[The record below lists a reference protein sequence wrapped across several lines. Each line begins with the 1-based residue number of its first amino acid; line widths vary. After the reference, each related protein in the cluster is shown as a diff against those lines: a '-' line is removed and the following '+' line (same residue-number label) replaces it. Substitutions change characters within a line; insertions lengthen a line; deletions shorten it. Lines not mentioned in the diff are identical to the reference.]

1 MDNEN
6 ISGLLVCTDFEKD
19 FDSLNWKFM
28 LKTLENFNFG
38 PSVNQWVNTFYS
50 DISACTI
57 NNGYTSGYFKLER
70 GVRQGDPL
78 SPYLFILAMEVLA
91 HVVREEK
98 SIRGIKLGETELKIV
113 LFADDNSGLFADKI
127 SAKTFLNLVNE
138 FEKYSGLKLN
148 IEKTEVM
155 WLGSAKHNLDKPL
168 DLKWSDKVIKI
179 LGIHFGHNKQE
190 MVRAN
195 YESKV
200 QSLKT
205 TLAIWKMRDLTLNGR
220 ILISKVLGL
229 SKFDYT
235 LSVLT
240 MPKDVIWRVNDIIWN
255 FIWKGKKKGKIRRE
269 VLFCEYEDGGQ
280 QMLDLE
286 TRIETARIKCLKR
299 YFYGVQHHWKVLFNQ
314 FFSVY
319 GGIQNLLCG
328 NLDSK
333 TLSEFPQFQQ
343 EVIRTWSKLSYN
355 NKKFI
360 WNNKAITVNKCTVFN
375 RSMFQCGIWFPED
388 LFEKGRLT
396 PFDEWCKRGL
406 DKKYYILWRGLAT
419 TVLKENKQKPVQ
431 GEQNLWML
439 RAKVDGEEV
448 VRPLESIS
456 SKEIYLLL
464 IQKNYAGNQ
473 QGRKPIMMNT
483 T

>member
-1 MDNEN
+1 MLIPCYNRGYDKQILTVSQRQAVITLLDKDKDRLLLKNWRPISLLNTDYKIMTKAIANRIKKVLPEIIHHNQTGYVEGRYIGDSVRQVLDLFEYMDNEN
-6 ISGLLVCTDFEKD
+6 ISGLLVCTDFEKA
-19 FDSLNWKFM
+19 FDYLNWKFM

-138 FEKYSGLKLN
+138 FGKYSGLKLN
-148 IEKTEVM
+148 IEKTEAM

-240 MPKDVIWRVNDIIWN
+240 MPKGIIRRVNDIIWS

-360 WNNKAITVNKCTVFN
+360 WNNKAITVNKLLGCEIYN
-375 RSMFQCGIWFPED
+375 HLMED
-388 LFEKGRLT
+388 ILT
-396 PFDEWCKRGL
+396 P
-406 DKKYYILWRGLAT
+406 
-419 TVLKENKQKPVQ
+419 
-431 GEQNLWML
+431 
-439 RAKVDGEEV
+439 
-448 VRPLESIS
+448 
-456 SKEIYLLL
+456 
-464 IQKNYAGNQ
+464 
-473 QGRKPIMMNT
+473 
-483 T
+483 